1 MATAKQLLAGLV
13 HGLSATTPGQKLN
26 PGQWALTRPS
36 LGAEN
41 PAAVARITL
50 SVYATIA
57 GTHSDK
63 VPFDVPSP
71 ALEQKAQRL
80 LFALGKTTEL
90 PEFINTSGH
99 LHDKF
104 MFALLSV
111 LTNYYFAGPEIP
123 FTALLGKRDGSLGA
137 FATIVVPTY
146 LSMLK
151 GGEVVH
157 PDRLPHRTIEDVLT
171 ELAPKPTKAPLE
183 GVALIHAKLWAT
195 LDKTPVLP
203 SVKPRRV
210 LYQEESPAPRPCP
223 AGVLTAPASLSSPY
237 LNLCWC
243 AAAELR
249 DMLSK
254 VPPEIRD
261 FFNEINT

>member
-1 MATAKQLLAGLV
+1 MADAKQLLARLV
-13 HGLSATTPGQKLN
+13 RTMNTSSPDTRLTSK
-26 PGQWALTRPS
+26 QWVLTRPS
-36 LGAEN
+36 LAGES
-41 PAAVARITL
+41 PAAAARVAL
-50 SVYATIA
+50 GVYGAIA
-57 GTHSDK
+57 GGHSDK

-71 ALEQKAQRL
+71 TLERKAQNL
-80 LFALGKTTEL
+80 LSALSRNTEL
-90 PEFINTSGH
+90 PEFTNVSGH

-111 LTNYYFAGPEIP
+111 LTNYYFAGSEIP

-210 LYQEESPAPRPCP
+210 LYREESSTPRLCP

-249 DMLSK
+249 DMLTK

-261 FFNEINT
+261 FFNEINS

>member
-1 MATAKQLLAGLV
+1 MQDARALLAGLV
-13 HGLSATTPGQKLN
+13 EKLPSAQPSYKLTVK
-26 PGQWALTRPS
+26 QWVQVRPS
-36 LGAEN
+36 LAKEA
-41 PAAVARITL
+41 PAAVAHVAL
-50 SVYATIA
+50 SVYAALA
-57 GTHSDK
+57 GGHSDK

-80 LFALGKTTEL
+80 LSALGKTTEL

-104 MFALLSV
+104 LFALLSV
-111 LTNYYFAGPEIP
+111 MTNYYFAGPEIP